1 MQRLATLV
9 CTGIQRAALLCDRSA
24 VVRPMSQ
31 YRWRL
36 FDDIGT
42 DLACHPVLVAD
53 GAAAADRADHF
64 QLLLLKGQDIQ

>member
-1 MQRLATLV
+1 MVRGTGRNKWFTRLVVAAAIVKAT
-9 CTGIQRAALLCDRSA
+9 DRLSLG
-24 VVRPMSQ
+24 
-31 YRWRL
+31 RWRL